1 MSRQDV
7 ESEMQLYDAVM
18 NKLKNFNR
26 EIFSGAYELNSMLED
41 LTEEKV
47 ETVKEMDDK

>member
-1 MSRQDV
+1 MV
-7 ESEMQLYDAVM
+7 HKCHYLF
-18 NKLKNFNR
+18 KNR
-26 EIFSGAYELNSMLED
+26 EKDWIKNIMGSAYELNSMLED